1 MWKEFKAFA
10 TKGNVLDLS
19 IAVVIGGAFGKII
32 ESLVDDVVMPVVGL
46 LMGGVN
52 LQALHI
58 QFALGKG
65 TVYIQY
71 GAFLQSAVDFFII
84 TFAIF
89 LFLKVI
95 FRLRG
100 KAKGQVQFQEETT
113 DQILGDIRDLLR
125 ERSHMEQNSPNH
137 PIVYIQKNKEKTAN
151 GRSR

>member
-1 MWKEFKAFA
+1 MWKQFKTFA

-32 ESLVDDVVMPVVGL
+32 ESLVDDIVMPIVGL

-58 QFALGKG
+58 QFTLGKG

-95 FRLRG
+95 LKLKG
-100 KAKGQVQFQEETT
+100 ESKGQVQFQKETT
-113 DQILGDIRDLLR
+113 DQILGDIRDIIK
-125 ERSHMEQNSPNH
+125 EQTENKGGVKKA
-137 PIVYIQKNKEKTAN
+137 PIIHIQEHKEKTAN
-151 GRSR
+151 DSNR